1 MLVISISKN
10 MDFPVNKKTGYAA
23 QVQQAQMHPAESGIA
38 YLPVPGPQ
46 GPQGPKGQPGN
57 PGKDGEPGKSGKA
70 GEKGPQGIPGKD
82 GKSYFPKYEQSAG
95 WGSYEDLNGKTFKL
109 GFSNG
114 VDGWVSVFLE
124 PKSINS
130 YEKYLPEGNVGLYNP
145 SSRKINLRHLNLGS
159 QVQISYN
166 FEVTTFHNNTEIWFR
181 SIFPG
186 SEESVTSFV
195 ANLKYQYTY
204 ELSATH
210 SLVLKTEQDKS
221 SGIIPQMRSDLDA
234 VAKLKNIYVSIS

>member
-1 MLVISISKN
+1 

-23 QVQQAQMHPAESGIA
+23 QVEQAQMHPAEPGIA

-46 GPQGPKGQPGN
+46 GPQGPRGQTGE
-57 PGKDGEPGKSGKA
+57 PGKDGEPGKPGNT
-70 GEKGPQGIPGKD
+70 GDRGPQGNPGKD
-82 GKSYFPKYEQSAG
+82 GKSYFPKYEQAAG
-95 WGSYEDLNGKTFKL
+95 WASYEDLSGKTFKL

-114 VDGWVSVFLE
+114 VDGWVSVFLDS
-124 PKSINS
+124 KSMSS
-130 YEKYLPEGNVGLYNP
+130 YEKYLPEGNVSLYNP

-159 QVQISYN
+159 QIQITYS
-166 FEVTTFHNNTEIWFR
+166 FEVTTFNNNTEIWFR

-186 SEESVTSFV
+186 SETNVTSFV

-221 SGIIPQMRSDLDA
+221 SGIIPQIRSDLDA
-234 VAKLKNIYVSIS
+234 VAKLKNIYVSVF